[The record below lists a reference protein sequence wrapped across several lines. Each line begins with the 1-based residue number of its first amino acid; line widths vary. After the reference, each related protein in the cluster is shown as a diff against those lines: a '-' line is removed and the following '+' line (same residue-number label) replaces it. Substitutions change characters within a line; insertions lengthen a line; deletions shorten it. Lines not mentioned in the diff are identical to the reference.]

1 MSRADGAEA
10 RERLLAAATG
20 LGVAQGASALTMQG
34 IATAAGVSKAL
45 VLYHFGDKTAVLTGI
60 VERLVARDVARTT
73 AATAAADPL
82 SAWHALAGDAE
93 ARAERGLL
101 GALALEGVLRPVM
114 DVHTAARE
122 AAATALAVA
131 VLGALDLR
139 PRIAPALLG
148 RLLLRQLD
156 GGAHARHDATAEA
169 LDAELDGFALAFLAL
184 GR

>member
-1 MSRADGAEA
+1 MSRVDGAEA
-10 RERLLAAATG
+10 RERLLTAATA
-20 LGVAQGASALTMQG
+20 LGVAQGACALTMQG
-34 IATAAGVSKAL
+34 IASAAGVSKAL
-45 VLYHFGDKTAVLTGI
+45 VLYHFGDKATLLAGM
-60 VERLVARDVARTT
+60 VERLVQREVSRTME
-73 AATAAADPL
+73 AAAAVDPL
-82 SAWHALAGDAE
+82 TAWHALARDAE

-101 GALALEGVLRPVM
+101 GALALEGALRATM
-114 DVHTAARE
+114 DPHAVARE

-156 GGAHARHDATAEA
+156 GGVQARRDARPEA

>member
-1 MSRADGAEA
+1 MSRGDAAEA
-10 RERLLAAATG
+10 RERLLAAATV
-20 LGVAQGASALTMQG
+20 LGVTEGAGALTMQG
-34 IATAAGVSKAL
+34 IASAAGVSKAL
-45 VLYHFGDKTAVLTGI
+45 VLYHFGDKAALLGGI
-60 VERLVARDVARTT
+60 VERLVQRDVVRTNVAAAAGDPLTAWHDLARDPA
-73 AATAAADPL
+73 
-82 SAWHALAGDAE
+82 

-101 GALALEGVLRPVM
+101 GALALEGALRPAM
-114 DVHTAARE
+114 DAHTLARE
-122 AAATALAVA
+122 TAATALATA

-156 GGAHARHDATAEA
+156 GGVHARRDATAEA

>member
-10 RERLLAAATG
+10 RERLLAAATA
-20 LGVAQGASALTMQG
+20 LGVTQGAGALTMQG
-34 IATAAGVSKAL
+34 IASAAGVSKAL
-45 VLYHFGDKTAVLTGI
+45 VLYHFGDKTALLGGI
-60 VERLVARDVARTT
+60 VERLVQRDIARA
-73 AATAAADPL
+73 ANATAAADPL
-82 SAWHALAGDAE
+82 AAWHALARDAE

-101 GALALEGVLRPVM
+101 GALALEGALRSTM
-114 DVHTAARE
+114 DGHAAARE

-131 VLGALDLR
+131 VLEALDLR

-156 GGAHARHDATAEA
+156 GGVHARHDVSPTAI
-169 LDAELDGFALAFLAL
+169 DAELDGFALAFLAL